1 MLSHVP
7 ARPALGTPNVL
18 DFKSQNDENNN
29 NKIDV
34 KLGQGMLVTK
44 QQQQQQY
51 NHEDTVIGRSIQFLL
66 QSYKCTGS
74 GSLQI
79 AATRLHQNAPNHME
93 FQKFSKDNTPPTGRL
108 GLRPQKPLPDREG
121 EKVAALVACVFVSVT
136 ACPGGDILEPTC
148 RRLLTLFCVAR
159 ILRDDM

>member
-18 DFKSQNDENNN
+18 DFKSQNDENNNN

-74 GSLQI
+74 GSLI
-79 AATRLHQNAPNHME
+79 ASKCTKSHME
-93 FQKFSKDNTPPTGRL
+93 FQKFSKDNTP
-108 GLRPQKPLPDREG
+108 RPVGWGSAPRNPCRIG
-121 EKVAALVACVFVSVT
+121 KVKRWQ
-136 ACPGGDILEPTC
+136 P
-148 RRLLTLFCVAR
+148 
-159 ILRDDM
+159 

>member
-18 DFKSQNDENNN
+18 DFKSQNDENNS

-74 GSLQI
+74 GSLI
-79 AATRLHQNAPNHME
+79 ASKCTKSHME
-93 FQKFSKDNTPPTGRL
+93 FQKFSKDNTP
-108 GLRPQKPLPDREG
+108 DRSAGAPPPETPAG
-121 EKVAALVACVFVSVT
+121 
-136 ACPGGDILEPTC
+136 
-148 RRLLTLFCVAR
+148 
-159 ILRDDM
+159 

>member
-18 DFKSQNDENNN
+18 DFKSQNDENNNN

-79 AATRLHQNAPNHME
+79 AATRLHQNAPNHIWN
-93 FQKFSKDNTPPTGRL
+93 SKSFPRIIP
-108 GLRPQKPLPDREG
+108 PDRSAGAPPPETPAG
-121 EKVAALVACVFVSVT
+121 
-136 ACPGGDILEPTC
+136 
-148 RRLLTLFCVAR
+148 
-159 ILRDDM
+159 